1 VTSTLDERLAQG
13 RHTLVAA
20 GIKPEDAALDVDVL
34 ARHVLGWSRAKLLT
48 SGRDPVP
55 AGFEDRFAA
64 ALTRRE
70 AYEPVAYITGVREFW
85 TRDFEV
91 NRNVL
96 IPRPETELIVEAVIE
111 LDHKRPRILDVG
123 TGSGCLAVTLAAEL
137 PDAQV
142 VATDVSA
149 DALAV
154 ARRNAERHG
163 VSARVTFVLTNLLD
177 GLPGAFDVI
186 VSNPPYVARASELP
200 PDVIQYEPHTALYG
214 GEDGLEAI
222 CVLISEARAHL
233 AAGGL
238 FVVEF
243 GFGQA
248 DQVRALAESA
258 GWKHIEI
265 RKDLQGIER
274 TAVLS

>member
-1 VTSTLDERLAQG
+1 MAGTLDERLAQA

-20 GIKPEDAALDVDVL
+20 GIKPDDAALDADVL
-34 ARHVLGWSRAKLLT
+34 ARHVLGWTRASLLVY
-48 SGRDPVP
+48 GRDPVP
-55 AGFEDRFAA
+55 SGFEERFAA
-64 ALTRRE
+64 ALDRR
-70 AYEPVAYITGVREFW
+70 AAREPVAYITGVREFW

-91 NRNVL
+91 DRNVL

-111 LDHKRPRILDVG
+111 RDQDRPRILDVG
-123 TGSGCLAVTLAAEL
+123 TGSGCLAVTFAAEL
-137 PDAQV
+137 PHAQV
-142 VATDVSA
+142 VATDVSIA
-149 DALAV
+149 AIAV

-163 VSARVTFVLTNLLD
+163 VSARVLFVLTNLLD
-177 GLPGAFDVI
+177 GLPGSFNII
-186 VSNPPYVARASELP
+186 VSNPPYIARASELP
-200 PDVIQYEPHTALYG
+200 PDVIQYEPHGALYG

-222 CVLISEARAHL
+222 RVLIRGARAHL
-233 AAGGL
+233 ADGGL

-248 DQVRALAESA
+248 EQVRELAGNA

>member
-1 VTSTLDERLAQG
+1 MGPLDERLAQA

-20 GIKPEDAALDVDVL
+20 GIKPDDAALDVDVL
-34 ARHVLGWSRAKLLT
+34 ARHVLGWSRANLLVA
-48 SGRDPVP
+48 GRDPVP
-55 AGFEDRFAA
+55 AGFEERFTA
-64 ALTRRE
+64 ALTRR
-70 AYEPVAYITGVREFW
+70 AAHEPVAYITGMREFW
-85 TRDFEV
+85 TREFEV
-91 NRNVL
+91 DRGVL

-111 LDHKRPRILDVG
+111 RDHKRPRILDVG

-142 VATDVSA
+142 VATDISA
-149 DALAV
+149 DAVAT
-154 ARRNAERHG
+154 ARRNALRHG
-163 VSARVTFVLTNLLD
+163 VSARVLFVLTNLLD
-177 GLPGAFDVI
+177 NLPGGFNII
-186 VSNPPYVARASELP
+186 VSNPPYVVRASELP

-222 CVLISEARAHL
+222 RVLIREARAHL
-233 AAGGL
+233 AEGGL

-248 DQVRALAESA
+248 DQVRELAANA
-258 GWKHIEI
+258 GWKHVEI

>member
-1 VTSTLDERLAQG
+1 MPRTLDERLAQA
-13 RHTLVAA
+13 RHTLAAA
-20 GIKPEDAALDVDVL
+20 GIKPDDAALDVDVL
-34 ARHVLGWSRAKLLT
+34 ARHVLGWSRATLLM

-55 AGFEDRFAA
+55 ADFEERFAA
-64 ALTRRE
+64 ALARR
-70 AYEPVAYITGVREFW
+70 AAFEPVAYITGVREFW

-91 NRNVL
+91 NRSVL

-111 LDHKRPRILDVG
+111 RDHKRPRILDVG

-137 PDAQV
+137 VDAQV
-142 VATDVSA
+142 VATDVAA

-163 VSARVTFVLTNLLD
+163 VSGRVTFVLTNLLD
-177 GLPGAFDVI
+177 GLPGWFDVI
-186 VSNPPYVARASELP
+186 VSNPPYIARASELP

-222 CVLISEARAHL
+222 RVLIGDAHAHL
-233 AAGGL
+233 AEGGL

-248 DQVRALAESA
+248 SQVRGLAESA

-265 RKDLQGIER
+265 RNDLQGIER
-274 TAVLS
+274 TAILS

>member
-1 VTSTLDERLAQG
+1 MAGTLDERLAQA
-13 RHTLVAA
+13 RHMLVAA
-20 GIKPEDAALDVDVL
+20 GIKPDDAALDVDVL
-34 ARHVLGWSRAKLLT
+34 ARHVLGWSRATLLV

-55 AGFEDRFAA
+55 AGFEERFTA
-64 ALTRRE
+64 ALTRR
-70 AYEPVAYITGVREFW
+70 AAHEPVAYITGVREFW
-85 TRDFEV
+85 TREFEV
-91 NRNVL
+91 DRGVL

-111 LDHKRPRILDVG
+111 RDHKRPRILDVG

-149 DALAV
+149 EAIAV
-154 ARRNAERHG
+154 ARRNAQRHG
-163 VSARVTFVLTNLLD
+163 VSARVLFVLTNLLD
-177 GLPGAFDVI
+177 NLPGGFNVV
-186 VSNPPYVARASELP
+186 VSNPPYIARASELP

-222 CVLISEARAHL
+222 RVLIQDARAHL
-233 AAGGL
+233 ADGGL

-248 DQVRALAESA
+248 DEVRALAENA
-258 GWKHIEI
+258 GWKSIEI